1 MQLRSSK
8 RSDAHGRC
16 GVPSPTLRVVR
27 DTCILKLATCPADNN
42 ASALI
47 YAPARGGLTVAW
59 VTPAIIEEYADVLG
73 DHPEFVDEII
83 ESFPACYP
91 LTALTI
97 IRHEPDDGFLAC
109 ARAANAELIVT
120 VNAAPDHFDR
130 KQYLW

>member
-1 MQLRSSK
+1 MRRGSLRYARAVRG
-8 RSDAHGRC
+8 RSA
-16 GVPSPTLRVVR
+16 
-27 DTCILKLATCPADNN
+27 
-42 ASALI
+42 
-47 YAPARGGLTVAW
+47 
-59 VTPAIIEEYADVLG
+59 

-91 LTALTI
+91 LTALTV